1 MIPLTIGQYIKEE
14 SISQFINSK
23 DHYELA
29 FYGSDV
35 DYPFIHHDV
44 WYHGV
49 MNAIKFSKKLAI
61 CYMREPAF
69 AHDEHVEKQILLGHD
84 LVKDGVP
91 AHKIYYFYSTDLGK
105 ETHEVIAKKHN
116 LKPKAFNIITFP
128 YYEVDAYKKILEEK
142 ICEHVPPF
150 EAKRKVAVR
159 SFLSLNG
166 KPDKFMRLRQ
176 IVLYWQR
183 RLMNNGLITLTRTEE
198 DIEKYP
204 NLEDYY
210 NEVKD
215 LISKTDYDKLCK
227 HWPHSLDEHNVK
239 QGLYGKHFSGY
250 PFDKKLYLDTYFSV
264 VSETHSGAHNCNPQ
278 FFPTEKIYKAIIN
291 CHPFVALSTQNFL
304 HNLKEQGY
312 KSFSPFIN
320 EEYDQEPDAYK
331 RMNLAIDQVE
341 KLCKDGV
348 PIDMFSNAIHNYTN
362 LINRA
367 ETSIKLVEGIFNE
380 STV

>member
-84 LVKDGVP
+84 LVKEGVP
-91 AHKIYYFYSTDLGK
+91 ANKIYYFYSTDLGK

-116 LKPKAFNIITFP
+116 LKPKGFNIITFP

-142 ICEHVPPF
+142 ICEHVSPF

-198 DIEKYP
+198 DIKKYP

-210 NEVKD
+210 NEIKD
-215 LISKTDYDKLCK
+215 LINKTDYDKLCK
-227 HWPHSLDEHNVK
+227 HWPNSLDEHNINK
-239 QGLYGKHFSGY
+239 GLYGKHFSGY

-278 FFPTEKIYKAIIN
+278 FFPTEKTYKAIIN
-291 CHPFVALSTQNFL
+291 CHPFIMLSTQNFL

-312 KSFSPFIN
+312 KTFDPYIN
-320 EEYDQEPDAYK
+320 EEYDKEPDAYK

-348 PIDMFSNAIHNYTN
+348 PVDMFSNAVYNYAN
-362 LINRA
+362 LISRA
-367 ETSIKLVEGIFNE
+367 ETHIKLVEGIFNE
-380 STV
+380 SIV